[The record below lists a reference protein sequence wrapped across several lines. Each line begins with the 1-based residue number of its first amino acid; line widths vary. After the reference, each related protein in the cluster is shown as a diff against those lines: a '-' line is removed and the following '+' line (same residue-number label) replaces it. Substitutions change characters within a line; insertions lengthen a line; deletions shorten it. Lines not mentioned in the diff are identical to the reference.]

1 MPCRHHD
8 RPYPGRVD
16 SPGLSLT
23 EWIVL
28 ALVAEGPTHGFAVS
42 RLTAPD
48 GPVGTFWQVP
58 RPRVYR
64 ALDRL
69 VELSLVTPS
78 GTEPGRGGPRR
89 TLLAATPSGRAAA
102 RAWLMRPVAHIR
114 DMRTAFLVKLAL
126 LDRAA
131 TDPAPLLAAQARRL
145 EPIVAGLRE
154 RRERADGFEHLVAS
168 WRYETAEAALRL
180 TRTAG
185 S

>member
-1 MPCRHHD
+1 
-8 RPYPGRVD
+8 
-16 SPGLSLT
+16 
-23 EWIVL
+23 
-28 ALVAEGPTHGFAVS
+28 
-42 RLTAPD
+42 
-48 GPVGTFWQVP
+48 
-58 RPRVYR
+58 
-64 ALDRL
+64 
-69 VELSLVTPS
+69 
-78 GTEPGRGGPRR
+78 
-89 TLLAATPSGRAAA
+89 
-102 RAWLMRPVAHIR
+102 AWLTRPVAHIR
-114 DMRTAFLVKLAL
+114 DMRTEFLVKLAL